1 MLSYL
6 AFSVQNCS
14 HSRKAWIFI
23 SITVVLLFFYLCISS
38 AFLLSFGITSLGKE
52 LYYCL
57 NWEFPASMTPLFLKF
72 QHTLM
77 FARPARTLDDLVL
90 SNPMQGNL
98 PLRYACSA
106 QTLSRKNELSFF
118 FNICNQDI
126 CIYSKNYNIH
136 LSRGWILLFFFPPS
150 SLTRRLNLFYL

>member
-118 FNICNQDI
+118 FNIWIKIYVFIQKTTTFISVGVDI
-126 CIYSKNYNIH
+126 T
-136 LSRGWILLFFFPPS
+136 FFFPPS